1 MESYLFA
8 DVEAAADTMVVE
20 GYHKP
25 GSLTR
30 SSGAW
35 IHAAGTAMFEAGR
48 RPIKPHDQWIWFAVE
63 AGEATLVWQGHEL
76 TLKQQETCFL
86 PAGNRDAALQIDESV
101 RCVWIAL
108 EGPLAPMVV
117 RKMGALLHMPLKQGA
132 LPSQMYLAKQIV
144 QVIVRHTDT
153 SDATYQ
159 LQHLMYGMLASHWGQ
174 PVAMDAMLSHEIAKV
189 VDTLRANQYK
199 DNFSLAE
206 MAAISRMPMETF
218 RKRFVSEVG
227 MPPLSYVLHCKME
240 RAKELL
246 REEGHTVRQ
255 AGIEVGMQDP
265 YHFSKQFKNIVGISP
280 SAFMKQAAK
289 PDATIRGSSKV
300 EKNRAA
306 GSPFQAKSSQEQ
318 KEQWI
323 WWQCQRDTVPP
334 EEKAPP
340 VNALPEREAPPMPV
354 PVQPTRH
361 QQYDAIM
368 QRMKVAQGRTGAF
381 TSCGTSTQDSSGK

>member
-8 DVEAAADTMVVE
+8 GLEADADTLVVE
-20 GYHKP
+20 GWHKP

-35 IHAAGTAMFEAGR
+35 IHAAGSAMLENGAYV
-48 RPIKPHDQWIWFAVE
+48 IKPHEQWVWFAVE
-63 AGEATLVWQGHEL
+63 EGEAQLCWQGNEL
-76 TLKQQETCFL
+76 TLKADQTCFL
-86 PAGNRDAALQIDESV
+86 PAGDKETSV
-101 RCVWIAL
+101 KVATASRCLWVSL

-144 QVIVRHTDT
+144 QVMVRHTGT
-153 SDATYQ
+153 GNATYQ

-174 PVAMDAMLSHEIAKV
+174 PVAMDAMLSHEVAKV

-246 REEGHTVRQ
+246 REQDYTVRQ

-289 PDATIRGSSKV
+289 PDATIRK
-300 EKNRAA
+300 
-306 GSPFQAKSSQEQ
+306 
-318 KEQWI
+318 
-323 WWQCQRDTVPP
+323 
-334 EEKAPP
+334 
-340 VNALPEREAPPMPV
+340 
-354 PVQPTRH
+354 
-361 QQYDAIM
+361 
-368 QRMKVAQGRTGAF
+368 TG
-381 TSCGTSTQDSSGK
+381 KK

>member
-1 MESYLFA
+1 MESYLFRSL
-8 DVEAAADTMVVE
+8 EAAADTLVVE
-20 GYHKP
+20 GWHKP

-30 SSGAW
+30 ASGAW
-35 IHAAGTAMFEAGR
+35 IHAAGSVMLEAGEYV
-48 RPIKPHDQWIWFAVE
+48 IKPHEQWVWFAVE
-63 AGEATLVWQGHEL
+63 EGVIDL
-76 TLKQQETCFL
+76 TWADNTITMKEMHTCIL
-86 PAGNRDAALQIDESV
+86 PAGVHETVIRCTQQI
-101 RCVWIAL
+101 RCLWVSL

-144 QVIVRHTDT
+144 QVMVRHTGT
-153 SDATYQ
+153 GDATYQ

-189 VDTLRANQYK
+189 VDTLRANKYK

-246 REEGHTVRQ
+246 REQDYTVRQ
-255 AGIEVGMQDP
+255 AGAEVGMQDP

-280 SAFMKQAAK
+280 SAFMKQAAQ
-289 PDATIRGSSKV
+289 PDATIR
-300 EKNRAA
+300 R
-306 GSPFQAKSSQEQ
+306 
-318 KEQWI
+318 
-323 WWQCQRDTVPP
+323 T
-334 EEKAPP
+334 
-340 VNALPEREAPPMPV
+340 
-354 PVQPTRH
+354 PVQ
-361 QQYDAIM
+361 
-368 QRMKVAQGRTGAF
+368 K
-381 TSCGTSTQDSSGK
+381 KK

>member
-8 DVEAAADTMVVE
+8 GVEAAADTLVVE
-20 GYHKP
+20 GWHKP

-30 SSGAW
+30 ASGAW
-35 IHAAGTAMFEAGR
+35 IHAAGSAFLEAGEYTL
-48 RPIKPHDQWIWFAVE
+48 KPHDQCVWLAVGD
-63 AGEATLVWQGHEL
+63 GEVKLTWQDAEL
-76 TLKQQETCFL
+76 QLKAEQTCFL
-86 PAGNRDAALQIDESV
+86 PAGDRESTLRV
-101 RCVWIAL
+101 DTQARCLWIAL

-144 QVIVRHTDT
+144 QVMVRHSGTG
-153 SDATYQ
+153 DATYQ

-246 REEGHTVRQ
+246 REQDYTVRQ

-289 PDATIRGSSKV
+289 PDATIRK
-300 EKNRAA
+300 
-306 GSPFQAKSSQEQ
+306 
-318 KEQWI
+318 
-323 WWQCQRDTVPP
+323 
-334 EEKAPP
+334 
-340 VNALPEREAPPMPV
+340 
-354 PVQPTRH
+354 
-361 QQYDAIM
+361 
-368 QRMKVAQGRTGAF
+368 TG
-381 TSCGTSTQDSSGK
+381 KK

>member
-8 DVEAAADTMVVE
+8 NVEAAADTLVVE
-20 GYHKP
+20 GWHKP

-30 SSGAW
+30 ASGAW
-35 IHAAGTAMFEAGR
+35 IHAAGSAMLESGEYSV
-48 RPIKPHDQWIWFAVE
+48 KNHEQWVWLAVE
-63 AGEATLVWQGHEL
+63 DGEAVLSWQGTTL
-76 TLKQQETCFL
+76 TLKEAETCFL
-86 PAGNRDAALQIDESV
+86 PAGEKDCSLKVDAQA
-101 RCVWIAL
+101 RCLWVAL
-108 EGPLAPMVV
+108 EGQLAPMVV

-144 QVIVRHTDT
+144 QVMVRHSGTG
-153 SDATYQ
+153 DATYQ

-246 REEGHTVRQ
+246 REQGYTVRQ
-255 AGIEVGMQDP
+255 AGVEVGMQDP

-289 PDATIRGSSKV
+289 PDATLRG
-300 EKNRAA
+300 N
-306 GSPFQAKSSQEQ
+306 
-318 KEQWI
+318 
-323 WWQCQRDTVPP
+323 
-334 EEKAPP
+334 
-340 VNALPEREAPPMPV
+340 
-354 PVQPTRH
+354 
-361 QQYDAIM
+361 
-368 QRMKVAQGRTGAF
+368 MKKG
-381 TSCGTSTQDSSGK
+381 

>member
-1 MESYLFA
+1 MESYLFRNL
-8 DVEAAADTMVVE
+8 EAEPDTLVVE
-20 GYHKP
+20 GWHKP

-35 IHAAGTAMFEAGR
+35 IHAAGSAMLEAGEYE
-48 RPIKPHDQWIWFAVE
+48 IKPHDQWIWFAVDDGTVE
-63 AGEATLVWQGHEL
+63 LTWQGNAL
-76 TLKQQETCFL
+76 TLKEEQTCFL
-86 PAGNRDAALQIDESV
+86 PAGDKGASIHCPNQC
-101 RCVWIAL
+101 RCLWIAL

-132 LPSQMYLAKQIV
+132 LPSQIYLAKQIV
-144 QVIVRHTDT
+144 QVMVRHSGT

-189 VDTLRANQYK
+189 VDTLRANKYK

-246 REEGHTVRQ
+246 REQDYTVRQ
-255 AGIEVGMQDP
+255 AGAEVGMQDP

-280 SAFMKQAAK
+280 SAFMKQAAQ
-289 PDATIRGSSKV
+289 PDATIRRHGA
-300 EKNRAA
+300 EKKN
-306 GSPFQAKSSQEQ
+306 
-318 KEQWI
+318 KE
-323 WWQCQRDTVPP
+323 
-334 EEKAPP
+334 
-340 VNALPEREAPPMPV
+340 
-354 PVQPTRH
+354 
-361 QQYDAIM
+361 
-368 QRMKVAQGRTGAF
+368 
-381 TSCGTSTQDSSGK
+381 

>member
-1 MESYLFA
+1 MESYLFRN
-8 DVEAAADTMVVE
+8 VEVTPENLVVE
-20 GYHKP
+20 GWHKP

-35 IHAAGTAMFEAGR
+35 IHAAGSAMLEAGCYE
-48 RPIKPHDQWIWFAVE
+48 IKPHQQWVWFVIENGDVE
-63 AGEATLVWQGHEL
+63 MQWQGNKL
-76 TLKQQETCFL
+76 QLKEDQTCFL
-86 PAGNRDAALQIDESV
+86 PAGEKETVIRTEGEV
-101 RCVWIAL
+101 RLLWIAL

-144 QVIVRHTDT
+144 QVMVRHTGT
-153 SDATYQ
+153 GDATYQ

-206 MAAISRMPMETF
+206 MAAISHMPMETF

-246 REEGHTVRQ
+246 REQDYTVRQ

-280 SAFMKQAAK
+280 SAFKKQAAQ
-289 PDATIRGSSKV
+289 PEATIR
-300 EKNRAA
+300 R
-306 GSPFQAKSSQEQ
+306 Q
-318 KEQWI
+318 
-323 WWQCQRDTVPP
+323 
-334 EEKAPP
+334 
-340 VNALPEREAPPMPV
+340 MPRK
-354 PVQPTRH
+354 Q
-361 QQYDAIM
+361 
-368 QRMKVAQGRTGAF
+368 
-381 TSCGTSTQDSSGK
+381 

>member
-8 DVEAAADTMVVE
+8 GVEAAADTLVVE
-20 GYHKP
+20 GWHKP

-35 IHAAGTAMFEAGR
+35 IHAAGSAMLEAGEYT
-48 RPIKPHDQWIWFAVE
+48 IKPHDQWIWLAVGD
-63 AGEATLVWQGHEL
+63 GEMKLTWDGTEL
-76 TLKQQETCFL
+76 QLKTEQTCFL
-86 PAGNRDAALQIDESV
+86 PVGDKLCTLRVDSQA
-101 RCVWIAL
+101 RCLWIAL

-144 QVIVRHTDT
+144 QVMVRHSGTG
-153 SDATYQ
+153 DATYQ

-189 VDTLRANQYK
+189 VDTLRANKYK

-246 REEGHTVRQ
+246 REQDYTVRQ
-255 AGIEVGMQDP
+255 AGVEVGMQDP

-289 PDATIRGSSKV
+289 PDATIR
-300 EKNRAA
+300 KNV
-306 GSPFQAKSSQEQ
+306 K
-318 KEQWI
+318 K
-323 WWQCQRDTVPP
+323 
-334 EEKAPP
+334 
-340 VNALPEREAPPMPV
+340 
-354 PVQPTRH
+354 
-361 QQYDAIM
+361 
-368 QRMKVAQGRTGAF
+368 
-381 TSCGTSTQDSSGK
+381 

>member
-8 DVEAAADTMVVE
+8 SLEATADTLVVE
-20 GYHKP
+20 GWHKP

-30 SSGAW
+30 ASGAW
-35 IHAAGTAMFEAGR
+35 IHAAGSAMLETGLYALR
-48 RPIKPHDQWIWFAVE
+48 THEQWVWLAVE
-63 AGEATLVWQGHEL
+63 SGEL
-76 TLKQQETCFL
+76 TLNWQGTALTLKEEETCFL
-86 PAGNRDAALQIDESV
+86 PAGDKACSIDV
-101 RCVWIAL
+101 PHQARCLWIAL
-108 EGPLAPMVV
+108 EGELAPMVV

-144 QVIVRHTDT
+144 QVMVRHSGTA
-153 SDATYQ
+153 DATYQ

-189 VDTLRANQYK
+189 VDTLRANQYR

-246 REEGHTVRQ
+246 REQGYTVRQ

-289 PDATIRGSSKV
+289 PDATIRGNL
-300 EKNRAA
+300 KN
-306 GSPFQAKSSQEQ
+306 K
-318 KEQWI
+318 
-323 WWQCQRDTVPP
+323 
-334 EEKAPP
+334 
-340 VNALPEREAPPMPV
+340 
-354 PVQPTRH
+354 
-361 QQYDAIM
+361 
-368 QRMKVAQGRTGAF
+368 
-381 TSCGTSTQDSSGK
+381 

>member
-8 DVEAAADTMVVE
+8 GVEAAADTLVVE
-20 GYHKP
+20 GWHKP

-35 IHAAGTAMFEAGR
+35 IHAAGSAMLEAGR
-48 RPIKPHDQWIWFAVE
+48 YTIKPHEQWVWFAVGD
-63 AGEATLVWQGHEL
+63 GEVRLTWDGSEL
-76 TLKQQETCFL
+76 QLKAEQTCFL
-86 PAGNRDAALQIDESV
+86 PAGDKECQLAVEGQA
-101 RCVWIAL
+101 RCLWIAL

-144 QVIVRHTDT
+144 QVMVRHSGTG
-153 SDATYQ
+153 DAPYQ

-246 REEGHTVRQ
+246 REQDYTVRQ
-255 AGIEVGMQDP
+255 AGVEVGMQDP

-289 PDATIRGSSKV
+289 PDATIR
-300 EKNRAA
+300 KNV
-306 GSPFQAKSSQEQ
+306 K
-318 KEQWI
+318 K
-323 WWQCQRDTVPP
+323 
-334 EEKAPP
+334 
-340 VNALPEREAPPMPV
+340 
-354 PVQPTRH
+354 
-361 QQYDAIM
+361 
-368 QRMKVAQGRTGAF
+368 
-381 TSCGTSTQDSSGK
+381 

>member
-1 MESYLFA
+1 MQNPQNSAQLPSQTIDIVNNGLYNGHYGKCIIRWKGCLGMESYLFRNL
-8 DVEAAADTMVVE
+8 EAEPDTLVVE
-20 GYHKP
+20 GWHKP

-35 IHAAGTAMFEAGR
+35 IHAAGSAMLEAGEYE
-48 RPIKPHDQWIWFAVE
+48 IKPHDQWIWFAVDDGTVE
-63 AGEATLVWQGHEL
+63 LTWQGNTL
-76 TLKQQETCFL
+76 TLKEEQTCFL
-86 PAGNRDAALQIDESV
+86 PAGDKGASIHCPNQC
-101 RCVWIAL
+101 RCLWIAL

-132 LPSQMYLAKQIV
+132 LPSQIYLAKQIV
-144 QVIVRHTDT
+144 QVMVRHSGT

-189 VDTLRANQYK
+189 VDTLRANKYK

-246 REEGHTVRQ
+246 REQDYTVRQ
-255 AGIEVGMQDP
+255 AGAEVGMQDP

-280 SAFMKQAAK
+280 SAFMKQAAQ
-289 PDATIRGSSKV
+289 PDATIRRHGA
-300 EKNRAA
+300 EKKN
-306 GSPFQAKSSQEQ
+306 
-318 KEQWI
+318 KE
-323 WWQCQRDTVPP
+323 
-334 EEKAPP
+334 
-340 VNALPEREAPPMPV
+340 
-354 PVQPTRH
+354 
-361 QQYDAIM
+361 
-368 QRMKVAQGRTGAF
+368 
-381 TSCGTSTQDSSGK
+381 

>member
-1 MESYLFA
+1 MASYLFA
-8 DVEAAADTMVVE
+8 EIESAAPALTAE
-20 GYHKP
+20 GWHKP
-25 GSLTR
+25 GSLTKA
-30 SSGAW
+30 SGAW
-35 IHAAGTAMFEAGR
+35 IHAAGTVALGAGSY
-48 RPIKPHDQWIWFAVE
+48 PLSSHELWVWFAVE
-63 AGEATLVWQGHEL
+63 AGEAVLHWEGNEL
-76 TLKQQETCFL
+76 PLKANDTCFL
-86 PAGNRDAALQIDESV
+86 PAGDKSARLEVAEQAH
-101 RCVWIAL
+101 CVWVAL

-117 RKMGALLHMPLKQGA
+117 RKMGALLHMPLRQGA

-144 QVIVRHTDT
+144 QVMVRHSGTA
-153 SDATYQ
+153 DATYQ

-189 VDTLRANQYK
+189 VDTLRANQYR

-289 PDATIRGSSKV
+289 PDATIRGSSKN
-300 EKNRAA
+300 K
-306 GSPFQAKSSQEQ
+306 
-318 KEQWI
+318 
-323 WWQCQRDTVPP
+323 
-334 EEKAPP
+334 
-340 VNALPEREAPPMPV
+340 
-354 PVQPTRH
+354 
-361 QQYDAIM
+361 
-368 QRMKVAQGRTGAF
+368 
-381 TSCGTSTQDSSGK
+381 

>member
-1 MESYLFA
+1 MESYLFRNI
-8 DVEAAADTMVVE
+8 ELEPGSLVVE
-20 GYHKP
+20 GWHKP

-35 IHAAGTAMFEAGR
+35 IHAAGSAILEAGTYT
-48 RPIKPHDQWIWFAVE
+48 IKPHEQWIWFAVE
-63 AGEATLVWQGHEL
+63 SGECDMNWQGNEL
-76 TLKQQETCFL
+76 QLKETQTCFL
-86 PAGNRDAALQIDESV
+86 PAGDKETTIISDGEV
-101 RCVWIAL
+101 RLLWIAL
-108 EGPLAPMVV
+108 EGPLAPMFV

-132 LPSQMYLAKQIV
+132 LPSQMYLAKQIT
-144 QVIVRHTDT
+144 QVMVRHSGTG
-153 SDATYQ
+153 DATYQ

-246 REEGHTVRQ
+246 REQDYTVRQ

-280 SAFMKQAAK
+280 SAFMKQAAQ
-289 PDATIRGSSKV
+289 PEATIRKQT
-300 EKNRAA
+300 K
-306 GSPFQAKSSQEQ
+306 K
-318 KEQWI
+318 K
-323 WWQCQRDTVPP
+323 
-334 EEKAPP
+334 
-340 VNALPEREAPPMPV
+340 
-354 PVQPTRH
+354 
-361 QQYDAIM
+361 
-368 QRMKVAQGRTGAF
+368 
-381 TSCGTSTQDSSGK
+381 